1 VSAVRALVAWGIG
14 KGVCPLVFVPMLK
27 INAEYRT

>member
-1 VSAVRALVAWGIG
+1 MSPVLALVTWGID
-14 KGVCPLVFVPMLK
+14 KGVCPLVFVPMPK